1 LFQSSSVETDDSAD
15 VETDDSADVETDDS
29 ADVETHDDIVSA
41 TENQDLQN
49 RQSNTDDVV
58 LESHEDAQFS
68 EELVE
73 DSAAD
78 WSEIDPFSETAQEDL
93 SGSEDTSLSGVGKDS
108 EDAAFDDWL
117 TEEIEDETLEEA
129 VSAVEQTAVADD
141 AIGSDSVNIESE
153 EDWLA
158 GLDID
163 DSADQAQE
171 VNPTTVRDEF
181 DTPISNTVDSM
192 ASESA
197 ADFTEEFSEPESYDE
212 SSGVEDIAA
221 NLWEELDLENSEEEH
236 FESPPTNA
244 PTEFATEDNDTS
256 NIQKMELDFE
266 VESEFTKEEQTIQST
281 KSELLSPKV
290 DSVENTQVSNEQP
303 LFAEMEFDD
312 DDDDTVGYA
321 IEGENGTVPPV
332 EEKSNHIKDSEQTTE
347 KQKKRLSFSNRV
359 PDVQKIEKREVNQ
372 VFVFAGIIMLCI
384 GVLGYVIWNSESE
397 SQDFSGMEVKSNL
410 LKEME
415 EAKKGLQENDNT
427 DGTAPDGTEAVDGEE
442 TPSDLS
448 EDGLL
453 AEEVPTPFEDP
464 FPQVLPDVPE
474 EGLDFANDKSPRA
487 LSREGYRALKDNKP
501 DLALRLFE
509 LALKKEGNFA
519 DAVLGMGKTF
529 QQRGEMEKAM
539 ELFCRHAELPR
550 QGFTTQTMVEDVHL
564 SHSIV
569 AQLGGSCDGA

>member
-1 LFQSSSVETDDSAD
+1 
-15 VETDDSADVETDDS
+15 
-29 ADVETHDDIVSA
+29 
-41 TENQDLQN
+41 
-49 RQSNTDDVV
+49 
-58 LESHEDAQFS
+58 
-68 EELVE
+68 
-73 DSAAD
+73 
-78 WSEIDPFSETAQEDL
+78 
-93 SGSEDTSLSGVGKDS
+93 
-108 EDAAFDDWL
+108 
-117 TEEIEDETLEEA
+117 
-129 VSAVEQTAVADD
+129 
-141 AIGSDSVNIESE
+141 
-153 EDWLA
+153 
-158 GLDID
+158 
-163 DSADQAQE
+163 
-171 VNPTTVRDEF
+171 
-181 DTPISNTVDSM
+181 M
-192 ASESA
+192 
-197 ADFTEEFSEPESYDE
+197 
-212 SSGVEDIAA
+212 EDIAA

-244 PTEFATEDNDTS
+244 QTEFATEDNDTS
-256 NIQKMELDFE
+256 NIQNMGLDFE

-281 KSELLSPKV
+281 KNELFSSKV

-303 LFAEMEFDD
+303 LFAKMEFDDDD

-321 IEGENGTVPPV
+321 IEGENGTAPTV
-332 EEKSNHIKDSEQTTE
+332 EETSNHIKDSEQTTE

-359 PDVQKIEKREVNQ
+359 PEVQKVEKREVNQ

-384 GVLGYVIWNSESE
+384 GVLGYVIWNAESE
-397 SQDFSGMEVKSNL
+397 SQDFSGMEVNSNL

-415 EAKKGLQENDNT
+415 EAKEGLQENDNS
-427 DGTAPDGTEAVDGEE
+427 DGTAPDGTEAVDGED
-442 TPSDLS
+442 TPSDPDPS

-453 AEEVPTPFEDP
+453 AEEEVPTPFEDP